1 MAQGTNISVP
11 RKGETAGLWF
21 TKLVTGPLLI
31 ILLFIHMIVNH
42 LVAEGGLMTYA
53 DVIAYFNHPIVV
65 IMEMLFVI
73 TVVIHSLLGVRSIVL
88 DLNPT
93 RSVISVVNWVLG
105 LVGVG
110 AIVYGLWLALT
121 IAAKG

>member
-1 MAQGTNISVP
+1 MAQGTNISCP

-21 TKLVTGPLLI
+21 TKLITGPLLI

-42 LVAEGGLMTYA
+42 LVAEGGLMTYN

-65 IMEMLFVI
+65 VMEMLFVI
-73 TVVIHSLLGVRSIVL
+73 TVVIHSLLGMRSIIL

-93 RSVISVVNWVLG
+93 RAVLSVVNWVLG

-110 AIVYGLWLALT
+110 AIVYGLWLALA
-121 IAAKG
+121 IAAQG